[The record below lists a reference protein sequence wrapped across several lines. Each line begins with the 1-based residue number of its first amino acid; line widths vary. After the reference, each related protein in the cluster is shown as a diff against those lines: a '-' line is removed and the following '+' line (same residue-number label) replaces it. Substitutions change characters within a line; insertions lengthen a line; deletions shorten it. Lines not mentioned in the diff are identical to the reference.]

1 MKTDVEELSPTRVR
15 LSVEVSFEELKPS
28 LDKAYK
34 EVAQQARI
42 PGFRPGKVPPRVID
56 MRIGRGAVLTEA
68 VNDALPEFYS
78 KAVQEAEVFALGQP
92 DVEITQL
99 DDGKELTF
107 TAEVEVRPKF
117 ELPDLVHAQRHR
129 RQRRGHRRG
138 RRRVPE
144 QPARA
149 LRQPQDR
156 AARPAED
163 GDYTTIDLSASVDGE
178 LVEDA
183 QATSQSYQIGSG
195 TMLDGLDDAL
205 TGLSAGDSTTF
216 KSELAGGAAEGREA
230 DITVTVQAVK
240 VKELPELDDDFAQLA
255 SEFDTLDEL
264 KEDTRKQLE
273 RVKKLQ
279 QTTQARDKAVEA
291 LVDAIDIPL
300 PEKFVEHELQHAHEN
315 IDNQLAQMRM
325 SKEDYL
331 TSIEKT
337 EEEFDADLVEQSQ
350 RSVKVSFVL
359 DELARTENLSVN
371 QAELSYFVADQA
383 QRMGVSPD
391 YFAQQLVQNNQ
402 INVAVTEVLRGKAA
416 TIAAERIE
424 VTDEAGNAIDVKAQI
439 EALNADV
446 DAMLAAQAAEQA
458 AAAPR
463 ATSRSAT
470 SRSTW
475 RAPSRPRTRR
485 RPRPPLT
492 PSSRPRPLSRPRPS
506 PRRSSR
512 KPSRKTTPPPRPRP
526 PRTTRPSQ
534 DPAQRVARAGSDPGS
549 GCSCSRSLCLSRS
562 PPRARA
568 LRLAVRLPPQSGG
581 RGARF
586 GSRGCAFLSAFCRNC
601 RASPREMLRRKR
613 TGGYRGPS
621 YSRLALMSI
630 ERHPK

>member
-68 VNDALPEFYS
+68 VNDALPEFYT
-78 KAVQEAEVFALGQP
+78 KAVQEADVFTLGQP

-107 TAEVEVRPKF
+107 TAEVEIRPKF
-117 ELPDLVHAQRHR
+117 ELPDFSTLSVTVDSSEVTDEDVEEYLNNLRERFASLKTAQR
-129 RQRRGHRRG
+129 
-138 RRRVPE
+138 
-144 QPARA
+144 PA
-149 LRQPQDR
+149 
-156 AARPAED
+156 AE

-195 TMLDGLDDAL
+195 TMLDGLDEAL
-205 TGLSAGDSTTF
+205 TGLSAGESVTF
-216 KSELAGGAAEGREA
+216 KSELAGGTAEGREA
-230 DITVTVQAVK
+230 DITVNVQAVK

-273 RVKKLQ
+273 RVKKMQ
-279 QTTQARDKAVEA
+279 QATQARDRAVDA

-300 PEKFVEHELQHAHEN
+300 PEKFVEHELVHAREN

-331 TSIEKT
+331 SSIEKT
-337 EEEFDADLVEQSQ
+337 EEEFDADLKTQSQ

-359 DELARTENLSVN
+359 DELARSENLSVD

-416 TIAAERIE
+416 TIAAERIA
-424 VTDEAGNAIDVKAQI
+424 VSDEAGNPVDVKAQI
-439 EALNADV
+439 EQLNADV
-446 DAMLAAQAAEQA
+446 DAMLAAQAAGQA
-458 AAAPR
+458 GAGQPEAEGDIDV
-463 ATSRSAT
+463 SD
-470 SRSTW
+470 
-475 RAPSRPRTRR
+475 
-485 RPRPPLT
+485 
-492 PSSRPRPLSRPRPS
+492 LSVDVAGTIEEES
-506 PRRSSR
+506 GEAV
-512 KPSRKTTPPPRPRP
+512 
-526 PRTTRPSQ
+526 Q
-534 DPAQRVARAGSDPGS
+534 DES
-549 GCSCSRSLCLSRS
+549 GE
-562 PPRARA
+562 P
-568 LRLAVRLPPQSGG
+568 VKDE
-581 RGARF
+581 
-586 GSRGCAFLSAFCRNC
+586 
-601 RASPREMLRRKR
+601 ASE
-613 TGGYRGPS
+613 S
-621 YSRLALMSI
+621 
-630 ERHPK
+630 

>member
-1 MKTDVEELSPTRVR
+1 VKTDVEELSPTRVR

-56 MRIGRGAVLTEA
+56 MRIGRGAVLSEA

-107 TAEVEVRPKF
+107 TAEVEIRPKF
-117 ELPDLVHAQRHR
+117 ELPDFATLSVTVDNAEVSDEDIEEYLNNLRERFASLKTAQ
-129 RQRRGHRRG
+129 
-138 RRRVPE
+138 
-144 QPARA
+144 
-149 LRQPQDR
+149 
-156 AARPAED
+156 RPAED
-163 GDYTTIDLSASVDGE
+163 GDFTTIDLSASMDGE

-183 QATSQSYQIGSG
+183 QATSQSYQIGSN
-195 TMLDGLDDAL
+195 TMLDGLDEAL
-205 TGLSAGDSTTF
+205 TGLSAGDAATF

-264 KEDTRKQLE
+264 KEDTRTQLE

-279 QTTQARDKAVEA
+279 QATQARDKAVEA
-291 LVDAIDIPL
+291 LVDAVDIPL
-300 PEKFVEHELQHAHEN
+300 PEKFVEHELHHAREN

-325 SKEDYL
+325 SREDYL
-331 TSIEKT
+331 ASIEKT

-350 RSVKVSFVL
+350 RSVKTSFVL
-359 DELARTENLSVN
+359 DELTRTENLSVN

-416 TIAAERIE
+416 TIAAERIP

-439 EALNADV
+439 EELNADV
-446 DAMLAAQAAEQA
+446 DAMLASQAATEEASTGQEAEGDIEVDDLSVDVA
-458 AAAPR
+458 ATIESANEAEDAEEATEKAEKAAKD
-463 ATSRSAT
+463 AEA
-470 SRSTW
+470 
-475 RAPSRPRTRR
+475 
-485 RPRPPLT
+485 
-492 PSSRPRPLSRPRPS
+492 
-506 PRRSSR
+506 
-512 KPSRKTTPPPRPRP
+512 
-526 PRTTRPSQ
+526 
-534 DPAQRVARAGSDPGS
+534 
-549 GCSCSRSLCLSRS
+549 
-562 PPRARA
+562 
-568 LRLAVRLPPQSGG
+568 
-581 RGARF
+581 
-586 GSRGCAFLSAFCRNC
+586 
-601 RASPREMLRRKR
+601 
-613 TGGYRGPS
+613 
-621 YSRLALMSI
+621 
-630 ERHPK
+630 